1 MRPAPQILLTDLTYL
16 DRVTEAALAGDMP
29 PDVPIVMSE

>member
-1 MRPAPQILLTDLTYL
+1 MRPAPQILLNDLTYL